1 MCENNVCNTWSYCY
15 TEYWWGA
22 GSLSYPALTAKSNSN
37 SSHGNTKVGDTSP
50 KTSSSD
56 TSSPKT
62 SSSDTSSPKTSSSDT
77 SSPKTSSSD
86 TSSPKTSS
94 NADQTSMGDFLSC
107 LSATDKKG
115 FLKFNAIDCFT
126 TLG

>member
-1 MCENNVCNTWSYCY
+1 MSTCLITYINMTSVMSAKRTFAILGVIVTLSIVV
-15 TEYWWGA
+15 A
-22 GSLSYPALTAKSNSN
+22 GSLSYPALAAKSNSN

-62 SSSDTSSPKTSSSDT
+62 SSS
-77 SSPKTSSSD
+77 
-86 TSSPKTSS
+86 
-94 NADQTSMGDFLSC
+94 NAGQTSMGDFLSC

>member
-1 MCENNVCNTWSYCY
+1 MSAKTTFAILGVIVTLSIVV
-15 TEYWWGA
+15 A
-22 GSLSYPALTAKSNSN
+22 GSLSYPALAAKSNSN

-62 SSSDTSSPKTSSSDT
+62 SSSSSSDT
-77 SSPKTSSSD
+77 SSPKTSSSSSD

-94 NADQTSMGDFLSC
+94 SNAGQTSMGDFLGC